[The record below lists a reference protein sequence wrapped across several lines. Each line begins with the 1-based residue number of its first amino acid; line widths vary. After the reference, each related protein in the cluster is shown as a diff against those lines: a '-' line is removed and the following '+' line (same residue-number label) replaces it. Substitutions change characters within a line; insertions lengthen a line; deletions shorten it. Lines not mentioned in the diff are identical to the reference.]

1 MQRSPPAGD
10 PHAEASRPGAE
21 ATALS
26 LAQDLLSLLGQEF
39 DVLKGQQL
47 DQFES
52 LQSAKEALLQQI
64 ATHVRQ
70 HDPQTADSASRA
82 DFKDLI
88 RRCRDAHRRN
98 ETLIRHQLTS
108 IQGTLQA
115 LTAPASSLPTEVY
128 DRTGRISARLGR
140 LMDGNG

>member
-1 MQRSPPAGD
+1 MQRSPPSGSQAETSVPGTDVAGL
-10 PHAEASRPGAE
+10 
-21 ATALS
+21 T
-26 LAQDLLSLLGQEF
+26 LAHDLLSLLSQEF
-39 DVLKGQQL
+39 EVLKAQQF

-70 HDPQTADSASRA
+70 HDPQTAGSASRA
-82 DFKDLI
+82 DFKDVI

-98 ETLIRHQLTS
+98 ETLLRHQLTS

-115 LTAPASSLPTEVY
+115 LTAPTSSLPTEVY
-128 DRTGRISARLGR
+128 DRTGRIASRLGR